1 MKTSKLGLELQCL
14 QPPAQGQCCL
24 WTGVYKTTPRPV
36 KGLGVP
42 YNAKDFTNLG

>member
-1 MKTSKLGLELQCL
+1 MKTSKLVLELQGL

-24 WTGVYKTTPRPV
+24 WTGVYKRPV
-36 KGLGVP
+36 KGLAVP